1 MKGKI
6 KWYNF
11 VQGIGFIGPTDGSS
25 SPDVFL
31 HHTSFADESFKKA
44 IGTASRRTALGKMLP
59 TLLDNEEVEFEVI
72 DDLSK
77 GGGNN
82 NNNRAKKAINVTGMD
97 GILIQ
102 GDYTLK
108 KK

>member
-1 MKGKI
+1 M
-6 KWYNF
+6 
-11 VQGIGFIGPTDGSS
+11 
-25 SPDVFL
+25 FL
-31 HHTSFADESFKKA
+31 HHTSFVDESFKKA
-44 IGTASRRTALGKMLP
+44 IGTASRRTALGKTLP
-59 TLLDNEEVEFEVI
+59 TLLDNEEVEFEII

-82 NNNRAKKAINVTGMD
+82 NSNCAKKAINVTGMD